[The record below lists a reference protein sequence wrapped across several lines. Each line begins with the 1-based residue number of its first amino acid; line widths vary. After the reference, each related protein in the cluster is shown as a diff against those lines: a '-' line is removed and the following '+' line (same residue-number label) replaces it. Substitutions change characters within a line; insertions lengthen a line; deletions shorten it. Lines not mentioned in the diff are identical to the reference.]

1 MADDES
7 KSKEPKSKEPL
18 WSINPKWRVW
28 FYVALLFCVF
38 VVFILTLVGE
48 WSKVVSILTLADEWS
63 KWSKNCLEIFDVLWS
78 RILGSVI
85 VVWLVFQVM
94 ELAMG
99 AYQAYLDWRE
109 ARLREAQD
117 QARRELEEQARKEA
131 EAFQKRY
138 NEGLMK
144 AGVTEEQIQ
153 QAQQLSG
160 SIPPSPPPPSPR

>member
-1 MADDES
+1 MADDEG
-7 KSKEPKSKEPL
+7 KSKEPL

-48 WSKVVSILTLADEWS
+48 WSKVVSVLTLAD

-85 VVWLVFQVM
+85 VVWLVFQVR

-109 ARLREAQD
+109 ARLREAV
-117 QARRELEEQARKEA
+117 EQARKEA
-131 EAFQKRY
+131 EEKQRRY
-138 NEGLMK
+138 DAYLMREHGL
-144 AGVTEEQIQ
+144 TEEQIR
-153 QAQQLSG
+153 QAHQLSG
-160 SIPPSPPPPSPR
+160 SIPPFPPSMK

>member
-1 MADDES
+1 MVDDEG

-48 WSKVVSILTLADEWS
+48 WSKVVSVLTLADKWS

-85 VVWLVFQVM
+85 VVWLVFQVR

-109 ARLREAQD
+109 ARLREAV
-117 QARRELEEQARKEA
+117 EKARKEA
-131 EAFQKRY
+131 EENQRRY
-138 NEGLMK
+138 DAYLMREHGL
-144 AGVTEEQIQ
+144 TEEQIQ
-153 QAQQLSG
+153 KAHHLSDALG
-160 SIPPSPPPPSPR
+160 PSRPPPR